1 MYPSQVVVTHRPYR
15 ASASRITIF
24 AHLFGILAFI
34 LMLIWLL
41 HYRGGIEYDS
51 YDGNRVF
58 NVHPFLMFCGFIFLS
73 GEAMMVYKTAKTGHF
88 AQKVV
93 HLILHIGAFV
103 LGVVGISA
111 VFRFHDMAN
120 VEDLYSLHSW
130 IGIATISLFALQ
142 WLAGLFTYM
151 FRQPETTKAT
161 LLPWHICS
169 GRTLLYMSI
178 AAALTGLME
187 KATFMNLRHSREARL
202 LNFLGLSIL
211 LFGIF
216 VDLSVSLGRYV

>member
-1 MYPSQVVVTHRPYR
+1 MFPSQVVVMHGPHQ
-15 ASASRITIF
+15 ASASRLTIF

-34 LMLIWLL
+34 LMLVWLL

-51 YDGNRVF
+51 YDGYRVF
-58 NVHPFLMFCGFIFLS
+58 NVHPLLMFCGFIFLS
-73 GEAMMVYKTAKTGHF
+73 GEAMMVYKTVKAQHF
-88 AQKVV
+88 VQKVV
-93 HLILHIGAFV
+93 HMILQLGAFV
-103 LGVVGISA
+103 LGVIGICA
-111 VFRFHDMAN
+111 VFKFHDMAN
-120 VEDLYSLHSW
+120 IEDVYSLHSW

-142 WLAGLFTYM
+142 WLAGLSTYM
-151 FRQPETTKAT
+151 FPQTDITRKT
-161 LLPWHICS
+161 LLPWHVCG

-187 KATFMNLRHSREARL
+187 KATFIGLSHSREARL

-216 VDLSVSLGRYV
+216 VDLSVVLARYV